1 MADEKEE
8 HSKMERHSSND
19 SRFLHFHE
27 VNQQHCNIDNASNN
41 ELVFEAR
48 LENVDNLCVGGGA
61 PLSHVSINQTP
72 DVDKQPDLYQLLLQ
86 TQMITQA
93 LLNNERTDSNTPVK
107 KNKCGKR
114 RTTCTVSASDDA
126 SPSSSKK
133 QRYET
138 ESGHGHGSRVQSE
151 SLTQSYMKE
160 LQELCQSQNNKQ
172 NQREAS
178 PLSDVSS
185 ESESESSNNSDN
197 ELDQQ
202 EIHTNINSNSTSNK
216 NNDTMSVIEDMKGFM
231 VTEEKAGP
239 KINDELASVVND
251 GLRKKAK
258 QNKVDE
264 LTKKYAK
271 PENVHSLTVPK
282 INLGIWSQMSISNR
296 MNDVKLQKIQNLLGK
311 AACPMLYLM
320 DMFLGKSQTNDGLTA
335 EEVHSATQLCKD
347 AYQMTQVT
355 YADITFRRRALI
367 QAEIQP
373 KYKALC
379 KDDVPVT
386 DFLFGNDIKDKV
398 KEMDAEYTVGKK
410 LGKTNF
416 NVGKKSHDDKK
427 TFKKPYVHVP
437 KRHFDKPSNK
447 KDFLGKPTYKKKK
460 FKKKFQEQDKK
471 F

>member
-1 MADEKEE
+1 
-8 HSKMERHSSND
+8 
-19 SRFLHFHE
+19 
-27 VNQQHCNIDNASNN
+27 
-41 ELVFEAR
+41 
-48 LENVDNLCVGGGA
+48 
-61 PLSHVSINQTP
+61 
-72 DVDKQPDLYQLLLQ
+72 
-86 TQMITQA
+86 
-93 LLNNERTDSNTPVK
+93 
-107 KNKCGKR
+107 
-114 RTTCTVSASDDA
+114 
-126 SPSSSKK
+126 
-133 QRYET
+133 
-138 ESGHGHGSRVQSE
+138 
-151 SLTQSYMKE
+151 
-160 LQELCQSQNNKQ
+160 
-172 NQREAS
+172 
-178 PLSDVSS
+178 
-185 ESESESSNNSDN
+185 
-197 ELDQQ
+197 
-202 EIHTNINSNSTSNK
+202 
-216 NNDTMSVIEDMKGFM
+216 
-231 VTEEKAGP
+231 
-239 KINDELASVVND
+239 
-251 GLRKKAK
+251 
-258 QNKVDE
+258 
-264 LTKKYAK
+264 
-271 PENVHSLTVPK
+271 
-282 INLGIWSQMSISNR
+282 MSIPNR

-320 DMFLGKSQTNDGLTA
+320 DMFLGKSQTNDGLTT

>member
-8 HSKMERHSSND
+8 HSKWKRHSSND
-19 SRFLHFHE
+19 SRLLHFYE
-27 VNQQHCNIDNASNN
+27 VNQQHCCN
-41 ELVFEAR
+41 EKLQYEIVYEAR
-48 LENVDNLCVGGGA
+48 LENVDNFTKLR
-61 PLSHVSINQTP
+61 
-72 DVDKQPDLYQLLLQ
+72 K
-86 TQMITQA
+86 
-93 LLNNERTDSNTPVK
+93 RT
-107 KNKCGKR
+107 R
-114 RTTCTVSASDDA
+114 RTVSVSRPQTEPKET
-126 SPSSSKK
+126 SP
-133 QRYET
+133 Y
-138 ESGHGHGSRVQSE
+138 
-151 SLTQSYMKE
+151 
-160 LQELCQSQNNKQ
+160 
-172 NQREAS
+172 
-178 PLSDVSS
+178 SDVSS
-185 ESESESSNNSDN
+185 EDDSESSNSDI
-197 ELDQQ
+197 ELDEQ
-202 EIHTNINSNSTSNK
+202 EQPKSSQSHSSTHTSNTK
-216 NNDTMSVIEDMKGFM
+216 NDTMSVIEDMKGFM

-282 INLGIWSQMSISNR
+282 INLGIWSQMSVPNR

-311 AACPMLYLM
+311 AACPMLYSM
-320 DMFLGKSQTNDGLTA
+320 DLFLSKSQTNDGLSR
-335 EEVHSATQLCKD
+335 EEVQSATQLCKD

-367 QAEIQP
+367 QAEIEP

-416 NVGKKSHDDKK
+416 
-427 TFKKPYVHVP
+427 
-437 KRHFDKPSNK
+437 
-447 KDFLGKPTYKKKK
+447 
-460 FKKKFQEQDKK
+460 
-471 F
+471 

>member
-1 MADEKEE
+1 MADEMEE

-19 SRFLHFHE
+19 SRLLHFYE
-27 VNQQHCNIDNASNN
+27 VNQQHCNNDKASND
-41 ELVFEAR
+41 EIVYEAR
-48 LENVDNLCVGGGA
+48 LENVDNLSVGGGA

-72 DVDKQPDLYQLLLQ
+72 DVDKQCPDMYQLLIQ
-86 TQMITQA
+86 TQLLTQA
-93 LLNNERTDSNTPVK
+93 LLNNQRTETPVQITP
-107 KNKCGKR
+107 GKR
-114 RTTCTVSASDDA
+114 TCTVTAGDDVHVR
-126 SPSSSKK
+126 PSSSKK
-133 QRYET
+133 QRC
-138 ESGHGHGSRVQSE
+138 ESGHGQGSRVQSE
-151 SLTQSYMKE
+151 SLAQNYVKE
-160 LQELCQSQNNKQ
+160 LEELCQSQYHKQ
-172 NQREAS
+172 NQRETS
-178 PLSDVSS
+178 PYSDVSS
-185 ESESESSNNSDN
+185 EDDSESSNSDI
-197 ELDQQ
+197 ELDEQ
-202 EIHTNINSNSTSNK
+202 EQPKVHSHTPSTHTCTSNTK
-216 NNDTMSVIEDMKGFM
+216 NDTMSVIEDMKGFM

-282 INLGIWSQMSISNR
+282 INLGIWSQMSVPNR

-320 DMFLGKSQTNDGLTA
+320 DLFLSKSQTNDGLSR
-335 EEVHSATQLCKD
+335 EEVQSATQLCKD

-416 NVGKKSHDDKK
+416 KIGKKSHDDKK
-427 TFKKPYVHVP
+427 NF
-437 KRHFDKPSNK
+437 
-447 KDFLGKPTYKKKK
+447 
-460 FKKKFQEQDKK
+460 
-471 F
+471 